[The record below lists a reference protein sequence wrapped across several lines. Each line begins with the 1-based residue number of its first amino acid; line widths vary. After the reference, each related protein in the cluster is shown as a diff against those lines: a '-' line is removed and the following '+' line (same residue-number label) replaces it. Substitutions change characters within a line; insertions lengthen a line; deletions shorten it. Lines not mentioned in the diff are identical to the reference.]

1 MNLKSDTATQLA
13 CTCKC
18 FPQLGSYKA
27 DDWLFGEG
35 AGQPLSLDFQISC
48 MDLHCLTAITLSN
61 NVFAAIASE
70 LNSVLLILKALA
82 DG

>member
-1 MNLKSDTATQLA
+1 M
-13 CTCKC
+13 

-82 DG
+82 DGWKFF

>member
-1 MNLKSDTATQLA
+1 MTQQHNWLIPV
-13 CTCKC
+13 
-18 FPQLGSYKA
+18 FSQLGFYKA

-70 LNSVLLILKALA
+70 LNSVLLILKAL
-82 DG
+82 GMLMVEKKK